1 MTAPS
6 SFPVSLADM
15 QQWRRDARERFME
28 YVILDCIA
36 ASRVLAMGLVLKGG
50 NALRLAYGSPR
61 GTTDLDFT
69 ADTNEVSD
77 DAVVLRNEIDSA
89 LKRAERHFS
98 VKAKCQ
104 RVQRNPKRLNATRPT
119 YTIRIGYQFPTDRYY
134 HGFEERIVSTGI
146 NIEISISDLVC
157 EATQH
162 APVEGARGRILVC
175 TLEDILAE
183 KLRAL
188 LQQPIRNRHREQ
200 DVYDIAR
207 FTIQSARPM
216 DRLKIAEYLKRKAA
230 VREIEVR
237 RSAFDDK
244 VRSMAEFEYD
254 TRIRRQ
260 GGDDYIP
267 FDKAWE
273 AVLALV
279 NSLDLPD

>member
-1 MTAPS
+1 
-6 SFPVSLADM
+6 L
-15 QQWRRDARERFME
+15 Q
-28 YVILDCIA
+28 
-36 ASRVLAMGLVLKGG
+36 G
-50 NALRLAYGSPR
+50 NS
-61 GTTDLDFT
+61 
-69 ADTNEVSD
+69 
-77 DAVVLRNEIDSA
+77 
-89 LKRAERHFS
+89 
-98 VKAKCQ
+98 
-104 RVQRNPKRLNATRPT
+104 
-119 YTIRIGYQFPTDRYY
+119 
-134 HGFEERIVSTGI
+134 
-146 NIEISISDLVC
+146 
-157 EATQH
+157 
-162 APVEGARGRILVC
+162 ILVC